1 MADQQLYKTIFY
13 DRHINLEAKIIEFEK
28 WLMPLSYA
36 TGIAN
41 EHLLT
46 RKKAGLFDVSH
57 MGRFIIK
64 GQNAIR
70 FLQNILTNNAL
81 ALRELESHYTIIS
94 DKSGFAI
101 DDAYLYR
108 FFKDE
113 YLLVVNAGNRIKD
126 FEYFKLHAARLGDV
140 EIIDRTF

>member
-1 MADQQLYKTIFY
+1 MGSNNMTDQAKYKTIFY
-13 DRHINLEAKIIEFEK
+13 SRHIALEAKIIEFAD
-28 WLMPLSYA
+28 WLMPLSYK
-36 TGIAN
+36 TGIIS

-64 GQNAIR
+64 GRNSLK
-70 FLQNILTNNAL
+70 FLQNVLTNNAQ
-81 ALRELESHYTIIS
+81 ALRELESQYTIIADS
-94 DKSGFAI
+94 RGFAI

-126 FEYFKLHAARLGDV
+126 FEYLKFHA
-140 EIIDRTF
+140 DRF

>member
-1 MADQQLYKTIFY
+1 MANQELHKTIFY

-70 FLQNILTNNAL
+70 FLQNQFKALKKILN
-81 ALRELESHYTIIS
+81 
-94 DKSGFAI
+94 
-101 DDAYLYR
+101 
-108 FFKDE
+108 
-113 YLLVVNAGNRIKD
+113 KD
-126 FEYFKLHAARLGDV
+126 FSLIVHLPRRIMPFTLLDKGIARHGSW
-140 EIIDRTF
+140 R